1 MNNLLIV
8 AQKEFRDDFRNRWT
22 IAVAVL
28 FAILALGIAYFGGA
42 AAGQVGFTSFD
53 ATLASLTTLGAF
65 VIPLIGLLIAY
76 DTVVGEQDNGTLL
89 LMLSYPLS
97 RGQLV
102 AGKFLG
108 HCAALAAATL
118 VGFGLAVAIMQL
130 MQPPAHTLDAWLHI
144 ASFIVSAS
152 MLGASFVGLACV
164 ISVATDDKSRAAGL
178 ALIMWLFT
186 VVIFDLGL
194 LAVLV
199 ISGGN
204 PVEQA
209 IYPYLLLLNP
219 IDVFRLINLTAL
231 GEGAGN
237 DLLLGMTASH
247 AYAPALLYL
256 VLLVWMVAPFA
267 VAMILFR
274 RKEV

>member
-1 MNNLLIV
+1 MSSLLIV
-8 AQKEFRDDFRNRWT
+8 ARKEFRDDFRNRWT

-28 FAILALGIAYFGGA
+28 FAILALGIAYFGGT

-65 VIPLIGLLIAY
+65 VIPLIGLLLAY

-108 HCAALAAATL
+108 HCTALAAATL
-118 VGFGLAVAIMQL
+118 AGFGLAVVIMQV
-130 MQPPAHTLDAWLHI
+130 MQPPAHTLQAWAHI
-144 ASFIVSAS
+144 AGFVASAS

-164 ISVATDDKSRAAGL
+164 LSVVTDDKSRAAGL
-178 ALIMWLFT
+178 ALITWLAT
-186 VVIFDLGL
+186 VVIFDLAL
-194 LAVLV
+194 LAILV
-199 ISGGN
+199 ASGGN
-204 PVEQA
+204 PLEQA
-209 IYPYLLLLNP
+209 VYPYLLLLNP

-231 GEGAGN
+231 GDGAGN
-237 DLLLGMTASH
+237 DLLLGMTGSH
-247 AYAPALLYL
+247 AYTPAVLYL
-256 VLLVWMVAPFA
+256 VLLAWVLAPFA
-267 VAMILFR
+267 LALFLFR

>member
-1 MNNLLIV
+1 MNNILIV

-22 IAVAVL
+22 IAVAAV

-76 DTVVGEQDNGTLL
+76 DTIVGEQDKGTLL

-108 HCAALAAATL
+108 HCAALGTATL

-130 MQPPAHTLDAWLHI
+130 MQPLAHTWIAWLHI
-144 ASFIVSAS
+144 ISFIVSAA

-164 ISVATDDKSRAAGL
+164 ISVLTDDKSRAAGL
-178 ALIMWLFT
+178 ALIMWLVS

-204 PVEQA
+204 PIEQA

-231 GEGAGN
+231 GDGAGN

-247 AYAPALLYL
+247 AYAPVMLYG
-256 VLLVWMVAPFA
+256 VLLVWVVAPFA
-267 VAMILFR
+267 LASVLFR

>member
-1 MNNLLIV
+1 MNSLLIV
-8 AQKEFRDDFRNRWT
+8 ARKEFRDDFRNRWT

-65 VIPLIGLLIAY
+65 VIPLIGLLLAY

-102 AGKFLG
+102 AGKYLG

-118 VGFGLAVAIMQL
+118 AGFGLAVAIMQV
-130 MQPPAHTLDAWLHI
+130 MQPPAHTLQAWAHI
-144 ASFIVSAS
+144 AGFIVSAS

-164 ISVATDDKSRAAGL
+164 LSVVTDDKSRAAGL
-178 ALIMWLFT
+178 ALITWLVT
-186 VVIFDLGL
+186 VVIFDLAL
-194 LAVLV
+194 LAILV
-199 ISGGN
+199 VSGGN
-204 PVEQA
+204 PIEQA
-209 IYPYLLLLNP
+209 VYPYLLLLNP

-231 GEGAGN
+231 GDGAGN
-237 DLLLGMTASH
+237 DLLLGMTGSH
-247 AYAPALLYL
+247 AYAPAVLFL
-256 VLLVWMVAPFA
+256 VLLAWMLAPFA
-267 VAMILFR
+267 LALFLFR